1 MEFPIDVAAAAQDHP
16 RLERA
21 VLNSL
26 FRRLQILNRCAR
38 VYQQRITHT
47 DDSED
52 EQCALSEKWTFQSG
66 SKRWSR
72 NCQNIDLRK
81 LVNFIDFIVYKSNTL
96 FSTAC
101 LDNANN
107 KEWWCATTSCHKNQS
122 KENLTENP
130 KERLKRAG
138 STKYRRRREG
148 VVISDS
154 GSNVLDILT
163 KELNEVGLSQPT
175 HASDS
180 ECTPR
185 NSRRRKTR
193 SLDKCDT
200 WPSPPATP
208 ER

>member
-26 FRRLQILNRCAR
+26 FRRLQVLNRCAR

-52 EQCALSEKWTFQSG
+52 EQCALSDKWTFQSG
-66 SKRWSR
+66 SRRWSR
-72 NCQNIDLRK
+72 NCQNIELRK
-81 LVNFIDFIVYKSNTL
+81 FCFILGKCSCCL
-96 FSTAC
+96 FYSITC
-101 LDNANN
+101 LDNTNN
-107 KEWWCATTSCHKNQS
+107 KEWWCATTSCHKNQT
-122 KENLTENP
+122 KENLKENP

-148 VVISDS
+148 VIISDS
-154 GSNVLDILT
+154 GSNVLDILS
-163 KELNEVGLSQPT
+163 KELGEVSISQPT

-185 NSRRRKTR
+185 NRRRKTR

-200 WPSPPATP
+200 WSSPPDTS

>member
-1 MEFPIDVAAAAQDHP
+1 MEFPIDVAAVAQDHP

-52 EQCALSEKWTFQSG
+52 EQCALSDKWTFQSG
-66 SKRWSR
+66 SRRWSR
-72 NCQNIDLRK
+72 NCQNIELRK
-81 LVNFIDFIVYKSNTL
+81 SVFSHLDQMKL
-96 FSTAC
+96 FSLAS
-101 LDNANN
+101 LDHANN
-107 KEWWCATTSCHKNQS
+107 KEWWCATTSCHKNQT
-122 KENLTENP
+122 KENLKENP

-138 STKYRRRREG
+138 STKYRRRRDG

-154 GSNVLDILT
+154 GSNVLDILS
-163 KELNEVGLSQPT
+163 KELSEISLTQPM

-193 SLDKCDT
+193 SLDKCET
-200 WPSPPATP
+200 WSSPPDTP

>member
-1 MEFPIDVAAAAQDHP
+1 MHP
-16 RLERA
+16 D
-21 VLNSL
+21 S
-26 FRRLQILNRCAR
+26 FR
-38 VYQQRITHT
+38 T
-47 DDSED
+47 
-52 EQCALSEKWTFQSG
+52 
-66 SKRWSR
+66 
-72 NCQNIDLRK
+72 NI
-81 LVNFIDFIVYKSNTL
+81 NFFV
-96 FSTAC
+96 AC
-101 LDNANN
+101 LESANN
-107 KEWWCATTSCHKNQS
+107 KEWWCATTSCHTN
-122 KENLTENP
+122 ENP

-154 GSNVLDILT
+154 GSNVLDILS
-163 KELNEVGLSQPT
+163 KELEEVSIVQPT

-200 WPSPPATP
+200 WSSPPDTP